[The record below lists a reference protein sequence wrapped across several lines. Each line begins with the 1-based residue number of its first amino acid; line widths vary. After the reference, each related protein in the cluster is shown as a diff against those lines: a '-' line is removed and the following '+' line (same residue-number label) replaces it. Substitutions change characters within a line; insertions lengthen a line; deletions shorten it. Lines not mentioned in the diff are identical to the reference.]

1 MSDAKLAVIR
11 KLLAQA
17 EDPGVT
23 EAEAE
28 AFTAKAEKLMAE
40 YGIDEAL
47 IAAERNIH
55 GVGDLVLDFTAP
67 YARDKSSLV
76 GGVAH
81 AMRCRAV
88 VRGAG
93 QSRTVHVF
101 GMDADLACVD
111 MLVTSLLVQATHAL
125 GRTAIPAGEHVAA
138 FRRSWWAGFS
148 AAVYARLLEI
158 QKQATEA
165 ADRRRAGDGP
175 STEIVLASR
184 VHEVEAAMHEAYPR
198 LRQQHRRRLSG
209 RGMGAGYE
217 SGQQADLSMGN
228 ALTHQPAAR

>member
-17 EDPGVT
+17 EDPGAT
-23 EAEAE
+23 QAEAE
-28 AFTAKAEKLMAE
+28 AFSAKAVKLMAE

-47 IAAERNIH
+47 LAAEWNLH
-55 GVGDLVLDFTAP
+55 GVGDLVLDFVAP
-67 YARDKSSLV
+67 YARDKTGLV

-93 QSRTVHVF
+93 QRRSVHIF
-101 GMDADLACVD
+101 GMEADLACVD

-125 GRTAIPAGEHVAA
+125 ARTPIPSGEHVAA
-138 FRRSWWAGFS
+138 FRRSWWAGFN
-148 AAVYARLLEI
+148 AAVYARLLAI
-158 QKQATEA
+158 QEQAAAEA
-165 ADRRRAGDGP
+165 DQRRAPGAP
-175 STEIVLASR
+175 STEIVLADR

-198 LRQQHRRRLSG
+198 LRQQSRRRLSG

-228 ALTHQPAAR
+228 ALSRA